1 MKNLKFDG
9 TQLKYIAIIA
19 MTIDHLAWLL
29 YPGLVK
35 EPIPVLMHIVGR
47 LISQLCGIL
56 SQKDVIIQKIL
67 KNISLE

>member
-35 EPIPVLMHIVGR
+35 EPIPVIMHIVGR
-47 LISQLCGIL
+47 LTAPIMWYFIA
-56 SQKDVIIQKIL
+56 
-67 KNISLE
+67 